1 LKNHCLA
8 CHGAEKPKGKLEL
21 SSYTT
26 VSAILKDHRVWD
38 VVLERVEAVEMPPDQ
53 AMRQRIPHERQA
65 VIDWIGALRD
75 REARTNAGD
84 PGPIRPRRLGNA
96 ELDYTIRDLADVDI
110 RPTREFPVDPA
121 NEAGFDNSAESL
133 TMSPA
138 LSKKY
143 LAATSQ
149 FADHLVLK
157 PIGFDLAPDPALIDT
172 DRDKYYIRRIIEFYQ
187 RHQVDYADYFAAAWR
202 FQHREA
208 LGKLQA
214 SLLDFAGGTRL
225 NPKYLALVSTVL
237 AEPWPAASPLSNR
250 KRRADRRS
258 GRNAPDQKVIAAG
271 RL

>member
-1 LKNHCLA
+1 
-8 CHGAEKPKGKLEL
+8 
-21 SSYTT
+21 
-26 VSAILKDHRVWD
+26 
-38 VVLERVEAVEMPPDQ
+38 MPPDQ
-53 AMRQRIPHERQA
+53 AMRQPMPHERQA

-84 PGPIRPRRLGNA
+84 PGPIRPRRLSNA
-96 ELDYTIRDLADVDI
+96 ELDFRDLANVDI
-110 RPTREFPVDPA
+110 RPTREFPIDPA

-133 TMSPA
+133 TRSPA

-143 LAATSQ
+143 LAAASQ
-149 FADHLVLK
+149 LADHLGLK

-172 DRDKYYIRRIIEFYQ
+172 DRDKYCIRRIIEFYQ
-187 RHQVDYADYFAAAWR
+187 RHQVDYADYFVAAWR

-214 SLLDFAGGTRL
+214 SLLDFAGG
-225 NPKYLALVSTVL
+225 PKYLAPVSTVL
-237 AEPWPAASPLSNR
+237 AEPRPAASPLSNR

-258 GRNAPDQKVIAAG
+258 RRNAPDQKVTAAG